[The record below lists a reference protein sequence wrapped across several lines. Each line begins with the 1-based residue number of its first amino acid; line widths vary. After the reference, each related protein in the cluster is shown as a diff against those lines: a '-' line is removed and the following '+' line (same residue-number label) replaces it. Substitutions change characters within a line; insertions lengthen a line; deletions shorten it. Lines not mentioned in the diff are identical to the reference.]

1 MENPTL
7 DPDLNSVTYGDPR
20 AREAQRLML
29 IANAL
34 ILVLLV
40 IAVRTL
46 SVGDWFNT
54 ALLAAALLAVLV
66 GRILNRRDRGLR
78 PRLPWY

>member
-54 ALLAAALLAVLV
+54 ALL
-66 GRILNRRDRGLR
+66 GEIGLR

>member
-40 IAVRTL
+40 SLAEGPLRAKVTAINAMALSTL
-46 SVGDWFNT
+46 GV
-54 ALLAAALLAVLV
+54 LLFIEAFS
-66 GRILNRRDRGLR
+66 
-78 PRLPWY
+78 LPVPAINW